1 MSPHHTCPTRSFL
14 GVNHPEDV
22 EESLRSYGLDGE
34 DMELFVVNDSEGIL
48 RIGNQGVVTE
58 PRTVS
63 AAVAIAVAQT
73 ADQQGLAEQ
82 PLADPVKRIHQ
93 AMWRPNAHSN
103 NVNLRTPVRSPD
115 RQPRPRLRKTQVCTR
130 RSVGPSHP

>member
-1 MSPHHTCPTRSFL
+1 
-14 GVNHPEDV
+14 VN
-22 EESLRSYGLDGE
+22 
-34 DMELFVVNDSEGIL
+34 
-48 RIGNQGVVTE
+48 E

-63 AAVAIAVAQT
+63 AVVAIAVAQT

-93 AMWRPNAHSN
+93 AMGRPNAHSD

-115 RQPRPRLRKTQVCTR
+115 RQPRPTLWITQVCTC
-130 RSVGPSHP
+130 RSVALAYVAQNAGARPWLSFILLSRSF